1 LKKMIDLRALSRR
14 KIMGIFTIIIALGLA
29 FYLPGV
35 VGHSATRSGSDG
47 ENGNNNP
54 KTTTTTLSFPC
65 NEPALAGTTLASTG
79 AKVPISYFGPAP
91 SNVDP
96 TLVGPFLLLKSGT
109 VDLKACTITIPL
121 YLGHMKDG
129 RTVWYVLTDTNDKG
143 TADLL
148 GILFSPKL
156 NYLNA
161 AQDGT
166 PLYRT
171 ASLGPNGDVIF
182 DQGTVDFSPNRVVV
196 PGPAPNFFPPTTA
209 TPGSVGSKDYSPI
222 FRFSNNPG
230 VVFNA
235 PIVAFNVDATEL
247 NQFCNGNVDHGL
259 VLDNVVKIC
268 PDQKT
273 VTLKLVPSFSFGR
286 PTLYIAI
293 ESSNPMIAAI
303 EGDTSVPL
311 LSKVT
316 TGLDDGAFSPIERL
330 FPIVNGQMGV
340 NNPSRQGLDSALAGE
355 GAPLTVLGG
364 IPTDATDYSPLWD
377 LNPAV
382 WNQTA
387 VDNHFNGRLTGEF
400 EILGLVAQGWMT
412 GLNGG
417 PFGSSGIINNCP
429 IAFRLL

>member
-1 LKKMIDLRALSRR
+1 VKSQVKKLLDLKIFSRKR
-14 KIMGIFTIIIALGLA
+14 LLAILTIGITIGLLV
-29 FYLPGV
+29 YLPGHTAI
-35 VGHSATRSGSDG
+35 GQSSNSDD
-47 ENGNNNP
+47 ENNHP
-54 KTTTTTLSFPC
+54 KPVTNLAFPC

-91 SNVDP
+91 ASVDP
-96 TLVGPFLLLKSGT
+96 TLIGPVLLLKSGT
-109 VDLKACTITIPL
+109 VDLNACTITIPL

-129 RTVWYVLTDTNDKG
+129 TTVWYILTDTNDKG

-156 NYLNA
+156 NYINA
-161 AQDGT
+161 GKDGT
-166 PLYRT
+166 QLYRT
-171 ASLGPNGDVIF
+171 ATLGPNGDVVF
-182 DQGTVDFSPNRVVV
+182 DQGTVQFGLNHVVV
-196 PGPAPNFFPPTTA
+196 PGPAPNYFPPTTA
-209 TPGSVGSKDYSPI
+209 TPGSIGDSHYSPI
-222 FRFSNNPG
+222 VRFTNNPG
-230 VVFNA
+230 VVLNA
-235 PIVAFNVDATEL
+235 PIVAFNVPASKL
-247 NQFCNGNVDHGL
+247 NEFCNGDVDYSH
-259 VLDNVVKIC
+259 VLNNVVKIC
-268 PDQKT
+268 PDKMT

-293 ESSNPMIAAI
+293 ESSDKVVAAI
-303 EGDTSVPL
+303 EGDTWVPL
-311 LSKVT
+311 LSQLT
-316 TGLDDGAFSPIERL
+316 TGLDDGAFSPLERL

-340 NNPSRQGLDSALAGE
+340 NNPTRQGLDSALAGQ

-387 VDNHFNGRLTGEF
+387 VDHHFNGRLTGEF
-400 EILGLVAQGWMT
+400 EVLGLVAQGWIT

-417 PFGSSGIINNCP
+417 PFGSAGIVNNCP